1 MRCSKKLVAILLAVT
16 VVLGITGCTKKLTRE
31 NFVSELEA
39 YGIEETDKFDIL
51 TAAMTRRTVISNY
64 FVAEDEDEAEEYGN
78 LTLNRFEVMPELKAK
93 EFVLAVITEMGS
105 NDEYYTSFVCFY
117 KFDSDKKA
125 QKAFDNIVEA
135 YGDEEC
141 VETDKKS
148 KITYCVE
155 SDVSAAETNKI
166 GSGYY
171 LKGDT
176 VIVMRTQSAV
186 DDDYKLV
193 EQLCKKFG
201 LVSPSAAE

>member
-16 VVLGITGCTKKLTRE
+16 FVFGITGCTKKLTRE
-31 NFVSELEA
+31 NFVSELKS
-39 YGIEETDKFDIL
+39 YGLEETDKFDIL
-51 TAAMTRRTVISNY
+51 TAAMMKRGLVSNY
-64 FVAEDEDEAEEYGN
+64 YVAEDEDEAEELGN

-93 EFVLAVITEMGS
+93 EFVLAVDVEKGS
-105 NDEYYTSFVCFY
+105 DDDYYTTFVCFY
-117 KFDSDKKA
+117 IFDSDKKA
-125 QKAFDNIVEA
+125 KKAYDNIVET
-135 YGDEEC
+135 YGDEEYG
-141 VETDKKS
+141 ETGTKS
-148 KITYCVE
+148 KVTYYVE
-155 SDVSAAETNKI
+155 SGVSAADTNKI

-201 LVSPSAAE
+201 LVSPSTAE